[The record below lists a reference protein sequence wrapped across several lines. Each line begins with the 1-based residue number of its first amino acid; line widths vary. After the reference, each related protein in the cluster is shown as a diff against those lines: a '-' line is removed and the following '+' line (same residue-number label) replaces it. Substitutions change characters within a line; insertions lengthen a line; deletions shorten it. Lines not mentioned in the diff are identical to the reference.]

1 MNAPSVL
8 IGDRNADARREIAE
22 LLAKQGY
29 VAITTGSGA
38 DAVAKLKQRLFDCAI
53 VDVELEDMP
62 GLDSIPRLRAVDPH
76 LPIIVSAA
84 RNSKQLEARVRQ
96 ENAVYYYVKS
106 FNLAELAQ
114 AVSRAVLAMKRVPRA
129 RILIVDDD
137 DDYQAAVRL
146 ILEGAGYKVFS
157 AYTKEDGLA
166 ALKREAPNLVILDI
180 MMTKTTDGFHFLYEM
195 KADPAVA
202 ARKPPVLSV
211 SCISKA
217 LGMSFSPTT
226 DGEYFPADDF
236 LAKPVSP
243 GELLAHVRALLAG
256 YRLGDTLRPG
266 TATCRAVAGR
276 VSPES

>member
-29 VAITTGSGA
+29 VAVTTGSGA
-38 DAVAKLKQRLFDCAI
+38 EAVAKLKQSLFDCAI

-62 GLDSIPRLRAVDPH
+62 GLDSIPQLRAVDPH

-84 RNSKQLEARVRQ
+84 QNTKTLEARVRQ

-106 FNLAELAQ
+106 FDPAELAQ
-114 AVSRAVLAMKRVPRA
+114 AVSRAVLGLRKAPPAK
-129 RILIVDDD
+129 ILLVDDD
-137 DDYQAAVRL
+137 ADYQAALRL
-146 ILEGAGYKVFS
+146 ILEGAGYKVVS

-166 ALKREAPNLVILDI
+166 ALKRETPDLVILDI
-180 MMTKTTDGFHFLYEM
+180 MMTRTTDGFHFLYEM
-195 KADPAVA
+195 KADPAMLA
-202 ARKPPVLSV
+202 HKPPVLAV

-256 YRLGDTLRPG
+256 YRLGDTLR
-266 TATCRAVAGR
+266 R